1 MPAEEITV
9 VEFDK
14 KLAFFRD
21 DHARRTETPNNVPD
35 SPFPRGSA
43 TALSFGDIVAPFVCP
58 GQGLSGGELA
68 GIFQKLSRDNAIE
81 NLHG

>member
-14 KLAFFRD
+14 YLAFLRD
-21 DHARRTETPNNVPD
+21 DHARRAETPSDVPH

-43 TALSFGDIVAPFVCP
+43 AALSFGDIVAPFVCP